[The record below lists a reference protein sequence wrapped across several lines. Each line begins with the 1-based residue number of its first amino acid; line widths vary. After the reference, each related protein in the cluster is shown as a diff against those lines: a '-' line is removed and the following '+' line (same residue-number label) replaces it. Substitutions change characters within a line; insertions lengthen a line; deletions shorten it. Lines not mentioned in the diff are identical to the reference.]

1 MCEFHWF
8 CAANVQLLQDGIQK
22 DYHLK
27 ALTSDAVDV
36 SFHSILIV
44 VLYNRSREEQILE
57 TRI

>member
-8 CAANVQLLQDGIQK
+8 CTANVQLLQERIHK

-44 VLYNRSREEQILE
+44 VLYNSSREK
-57 TRI
+57 